1 MDLPLPSTV
10 FGCIRPRDTPSSG
23 LLPLSNLFSS
33 HNLQIHLLSYPLPLR
48 PANTVVFG
56 FVFKIS
62 SLLPNMSSWICQNYS
77 PEVVAAVNLLVN
89 LYLQVS
95 YTYFS
100 LGLYINHDV
109 VTLALLQVN

>member
-1 MDLPLPSTV
+1 
-10 FGCIRPRDTPSSG
+10 
-23 LLPLSNLFSS
+23 
-33 HNLQIHLLSYPLPLR
+33 
-48 PANTVVFG
+48 
-56 FVFKIS
+56 
-62 SLLPNMSSWICQNYS
+62 MSSWIRQNYS